1 MNVKILNDFMA
12 EFGHR
17 KDIDK
22 KFRVLIAYKK
32 LKEVLQ

>member
-22 KFRVLIAYKK
+22 NFKQII
-32 LKEVLQ
+32 KENL

>member
-1 MNVKILNDFMA
+1 MSVKILNDFMA

-22 KFRVLIAYKK
+22 KFHVLLEYKK
-32 LKEVLQ
+32 LKEDK